1 MRLPLSLYLYPLTL
15 YNYLSVYLSIY
26 LYICVYIY
34 ILPKDTL
41 NILHFFFTS
50 LHVILCT
57 CSFSLSRLSIY
68 VANVLFNNE
77 TALNY
82 PARN

>member
-34 ILPKDTL
+34 ITERYFKHFT
-41 NILHFFFTS
+41 FFFTS